1 MYSSLKIVRK
11 LGFAWMYYPNAL
23 LTGFAISKG
32 YITYDD
38 VTGLVQI
45 VEQGKTK
52 RPEVLFT
59 NITVVDEFTGGVETS
74 FNTFAELLQYLVV
87 LNNSL
92 VVDIA
97 GGDFYGSVES
107 NKFIIKPNFTILNNI
122 ITINPNGV
130 WKIQNITY
138 TNPVSVPLTIDLC
151 QPGKS
156 RLDYIVPN
164 TSNGFTVVKGQEVNS
179 TPIAPQIPYD
189 NLFVTFYLVSDAAI
203 QNPSE
208 PIPGQLYVEKV
219 ETSDFT
225 LNYTGQDSIV
235 EVNLIDN
242 RSSIIVNDG
251 ILEIQ
256 SLNVLPQYIRPGKSF
271 YIKNNA
277 VTILKLKGQSGS
289 GAIKFSRDVVI
300 DPNYITH
307 LKLNSNTMLLELVGR
322 ESAIF
327 PKIQFVADGISS
339 EFDLQTTVRA
349 KAIFWNGA
357 LLNDNDFSQLDNI
370 IILTFIPTSG
380 DIIKPI

>member
-38 VTGLVQI
+38 ITGLVQI

-97 GGDFYGSVES
+97 GGDFYESVES
-107 NKFIIKPNFTILNNI
+107 NKFIIKPNFTILNNV
-122 ITINPNGV
+122 ITINPNGI

-151 QPGKS
+151 QPGKT

-164 TSNGFTVVKGQEVNS
+164 TSNGFTVIKGQEANS

-189 NLFVTFYLVSDAAI
+189 NLYVTFYLVSDTAI

-208 PIPGQLYVEKV
+208 PIPGELYVEKV

-225 LNYTGQDSIV
+225 LNYSGQDSIV

-256 SLNVLPQYIRPGKSF
+256 SFNVLPQYIRPGKSF
-271 YIKNNA
+271 YIKNNTTG
-277 VTILKLKGQSGS
+277 VLKLKSQSGS
-289 GAIKFSRDVVI
+289 GVIKFSRDIII
-300 DPNYITH
+300 DPSYISH

-327 PKIQFVADGISS
+327 PKIQFIADGITYD
-339 EFDLQTTVRA
+339 FNLGTAVRT
-349 KAIFWNGA
+349 KAVFWNGV
-357 LLNDNDFSQLDNI
+357 LLNDNDFSQSGTTLT
-370 IILTFIPTSG
+370 LTFTPVSG